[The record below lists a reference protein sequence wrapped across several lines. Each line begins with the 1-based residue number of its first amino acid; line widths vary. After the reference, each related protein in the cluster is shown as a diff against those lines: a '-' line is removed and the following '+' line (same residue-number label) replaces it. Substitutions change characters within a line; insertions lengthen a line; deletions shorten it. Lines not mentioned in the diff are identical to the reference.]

1 MQRDQPAFGL
11 HILPLLLTPCSK
23 CICGR
28 HHKSAIIIFLYIV
41 LFVTN
46 DVFLLILASELQP
59 KFPPFNIVNG
69 RIVPADRRC
78 RNRSYPFPVH
88 FIFFSDY
95 LLHTFPQFH

>member
-23 CICGR
+23 CICSR
-28 HHKSAIIIFLYIV
+28 HHKSVTIIFLYIV

-46 DVFLLILASELQP
+46 DVFSVNLASELQP
-59 KFPPFNIVNG
+59 KFPPFNSQWPYCASG
-69 RIVPADRRC
+69 RRR

-88 FIFFSDY
+88 FIFF
-95 LLHTFPQFH
+95 L